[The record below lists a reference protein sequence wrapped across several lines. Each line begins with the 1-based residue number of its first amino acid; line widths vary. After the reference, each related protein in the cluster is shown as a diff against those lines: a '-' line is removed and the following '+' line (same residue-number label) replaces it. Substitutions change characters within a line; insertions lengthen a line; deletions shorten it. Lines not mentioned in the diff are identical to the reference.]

1 MPASVVPWAT
11 RTRPAWEA
19 HDVAV
24 AALVTGL
31 SGRRMPSTALRSVRA
46 ITLARQDMIGYS
58 SQAMPSLSRSNPG
71 R

>member
-1 MPASVVPWAT
+1 VV
-11 RTRPAWEA
+11 
-19 HDVAV
+19 V
-24 AALVTGL
+24 AAFVTGL
-31 SGRRMPSTALRSVRA
+31 SGRRMPSAGLRSIGA